1 MGETGRGG
9 EGVRREW
16 VRQTMEA
23 VRRRLCDSTERGKG
37 MWVRVGSPH
46 GGSEKQGLWKGVL
59 SNCKVEK
66 PMGVSGLSQLSEEQ
80 SKKVSKIAFVFPL
93 RVSPWKVS
101 TLTFSRL
108 SSLLRKKKQTQRR
121 NELSPRLHRRNNKCR
136 VRIQSQFPSTPKDTA
151 RHPWL

>member
-80 SKKVSKIAFVFPL
+80 SKKVSKIAFVFP
-93 RVSPWKVS
+93 SFKG
-101 TLTFSRL
+101 LTMESFYV
-108 SSLLRKKKQTQRR
+108 
-121 NELSPRLHRRNNKCR
+121 N
-136 VRIQSQFPSTPKDTA
+136 F
-151 RHPWL
+151 